1 MSHLNDPFRLPRN
14 VLPHRYEVRLKPD
27 LEKATFSGEVVIHCH
42 ADNASEIVMN
52 AKQLEILDV
61 KVNGSV
67 TEWELHDPTERI
79 VLSTP
84 ASGDTSISI
93 RFNGT
98 LNDRL
103 RGFYRSTF
111 TDSEGS
117 QRVIATSQM
126 QSTDCRA
133 AFPCFD
139 EPDFKAVFAV
149 TLVAPND
156 CLAIS
161 NGEEIAKQDLGD
173 GT

>member
-1 MSHLNDPFRLPRN
+1 
-14 VLPHRYEVRLKPD
+14 
-27 LEKATFSGEVVIHCH
+27 
-42 ADNASEIVMN
+42 MN
-52 AKQLEILDV
+52 AKQLDIHTIS
-61 KVNGSV
+61 VNGNPV
-67 TEWELHDPTERI
+67 EWSMHEPTERLI
-79 VLSTP
+79 INQSV
-84 ASGDTSISI
+84 SGDLRIEITFTGI
-93 RFNGT
+93 

-111 TDSEGS
+111 TDDAGN

-156 CLAIS
+156 
-161 NGEEIAKQDLGD
+161 
-173 GT
+173 